1 MVMAGAAFFYTLI
14 MILHGYAIV
23 TTKKLIST
31 HMIHINF
38 ILGSV
43 ILFSSSV
50 LMPSAMVDAD
60 YHKPTSEEMLYAF
73 FLTGIPMVLGQ
84 YMGISAFVMTKKLG
98 MVTPFQFSNIILG
111 YVVSIVR
118 YGEDVNIICLIGGIA
133 IILGVIFIVLLKDE
147 LQK

>member
-1 MVMAGAAFFYTLI
+1 
-14 MILHGYAIV
+14 
-23 TTKKLIST
+23 
-31 HMIHINF
+31 
-38 ILGSV
+38 
-43 ILFSSSV
+43 
-50 LMPSAMVDAD
+50 
-60 YHKPTSEEMLYAF
+60 
-73 FLTGIPMVLGQ
+73 MVLGQ
-84 YMGISAFVMTKKLG
+84 YMGVSAFVMTKKLG